1 MPTFALQRY
10 LRPVS
15 LCLWLAIVFFLF
27 FNVSNGSIRYWDEGL
42 SALRA
47 LNMYENG
54 FSFTVQTYT
63 TPDFNKPPL
72 YYWLAA
78 AFYHLL
84 GPGLLAVR
92 LPSVLFALGSFILVW
107 VLAKKITGSRWASVF
122 ACFSLL
128 LNAQWMNYARLGML
142 ESSIA
147 FFLLATIAFGGFSR
161 FRHSLLGAMG
171 TGLLLAV
178 TAWLK
183 QPFFGV
189 LLLFFYLH
197 WRFVD
202 NTPNAGKRFCVAITA
217 FIILGFAWHGIQAAV
232 WGKEFIDFFF
242 GYNIAT
248 RFTTHIEGHKV
259 SPLLFATPIMRYS
272 LVTFLCYA
280 FGVYHLIRNWKQT
293 PGKALLPYAI
303 TTCIFIIM
311 LAMTSKRRSHLGEWF
326 PLMTLCAAI
335 GAHWF
340 YHNALPRIIAA
351 LPPVRQAAI
360 ARLVSSRRGVVL
372 LLLVLVLWNIRFLQS
387 YEFTPEYS
395 KEISLAG
402 RKLLAENKVQLPLV
416 AYSREAHVLLFELKD
431 YRNNIFFDPSEEEV
445 LRMVEKA
452 PVRMIIESGT
462 KNGKMGEQ
470 VVKAIQQKHPNAIIT
485 NDFTLNTMHVFSVAL
500 AQ

>member
-1 MPTFALQRY
+1 MPTFFLQRY

-15 LCLWLAIVFFLF
+15 ICLWLAIVFFLF
-27 FNVSNGSIRYWDEGL
+27 FSVGNGSIKYWDEGL

-78 AFYHLL
+78 ALYHLL

-107 VLAKKITGSRWASVF
+107 VLAKKITGSRWAAVF

-128 LNAQWMNYARLGML
+128 LNAHWMNFARVGML

-147 FFLLATIAFGGFSR
+147 FFLLAAVAFGGFSR
-161 FRHSLLGAMG
+161 FRHSLIGAMG

-178 TAWLK
+178 TAWFK
-183 QPFFGV
+183 HPFFGAF
-189 LLLFFYLH
+189 LLFFYVH

-202 NTPNAGKRFCVAITA
+202 KTPNAGKRLLVAGVT
-217 FIILGFAWHGIQAAV
+217 FILLGFLWHAIQTFT
-232 WGKEFIDFFF
+232 WGEAFTNYFF
-242 GYNIAT
+242 GHNIVT
-248 RFTTHIEGHKV
+248 RLTAKIEGHKT
-259 SPLLFATPIMRYS
+259 SPLIFATPIIRYA
-272 LVTFLCYA
+272 LFTFLCYLVC
-280 FGVYHLIRNWKQT
+280 GYQVVSSWKQKPSQT
-293 PGKALLPYAI
+293 MLPFAI
-303 TTCIFIIM
+303 TTTFFLII
-311 LAMTSKRRSHLGEWF
+311 LAIKSKSKHHLDGWF
-326 PLMTLCAAI
+326 PLLSLCAAF
-335 GAHWF
+335 GAHWL
-340 YHNALPRIIAA
+340 YHNALPRIMAA
-351 LPPVRQAAI
+351 LPPARQTAAT
-360 ARLVSSRRGVVL
+360 RLVSSRRGVVL

-395 KEISLAG
+395 KNISLAG
-402 RKLLAENKVQLPLV
+402 RKLLAENKVQLPLAV
-416 AYSREAHVLLFELKD
+416 YSREALVLLFEMKN
-431 YRNNIFFDPSEEEV
+431 YRSNMFFDPSKEEV
-445 LRMVEKA
+445 LRMLEKA
-452 PVRMIIESGT
+452 PVRLIIESGS
-462 KNGKMGEQ
+462 KNGQMGET

-500 AQ
+500 AP